1 MRTWA
6 RVWGR
11 RPLVDGRSFREM
23 LEWKGASLW
32 WMAEAFFASARRS
45 PACVRLVETW
55 LRILEA
61 EAPDEVEAV
70 GLPARESVLL
80 ERAATSRGVLMH
92 GRRLRAPS
100 ARARIFR
107 AWLKSFRSAPRRGTP
122 ERAPSPPSTSWS

>member
-32 WMAEAFFASARRS
+32 WMAEAFFASARGA

-80 ERAATSRGVLMH
+80 ERAATSRGNHPQAIAVGH
-92 GRRLRAPS
+92 GIGLAVEGDPPGHGT
-100 ARARIFR
+100 ARGVDPDELVGRV
-107 AWLKSFRSAPRRGTP
+107 P
-122 ERAPSPPSTSWS
+122 